1 VKRQRRIFVLV
12 HGAWHGGWCWR
23 NVAGI
28 LRGRGHFVSTPT
40 QTGLGERKHLLSA
53 DIDFDTFVRDISNHL
68 LFEDLRN
75 VVLVGHS
82 FGASVVAA
90 VADRDAERIGNLIFL
105 DGFLPDSGRSA
116 MEQRSPKV
124 ARERLR
130 AAQETSGGLTMPV
143 PDVALFGI
151 RNDELRSYVAGK
163 LTPHP
168 LRTYLTSIC
177 LERPLGNGLP
187 CDYIVC
193 TDPHYPDTGWSI
205 ETARKISWP
214 VHELRAGHDAMI
226 DAPGPTADLLERIAE
241 QRAMV

>member
-1 VKRQRRIFVLV
+1 VTRERRSFVLV

-23 NVAGI
+23 SVAGI
-28 LRGRGHFVSTPT
+28 LRERGHFVSTPT
-40 QTGLGERKHLLSA
+40 QTGLGERRHLLSA

-68 LFEDLRN
+68 LFEDLSN

-82 FGASVVAA
+82 FGASVVSA
-90 VADRDAERIGNLIFL
+90 VADRDADRIGNLIFL
-105 DGFLPDSGRSA
+105 DGFLPDSGRSV

-168 LRTYLTSIC
+168 LRTYLTRIG

-205 ETARKISWP
+205 ETARKNQWP

-241 QRAMV
+241 QRSMV